1 MYTAFYNFTGRPF
14 QLTPDPR
21 FYFESRTHK
30 KAMAYL
36 TYGLSQNEGF
46 IVITGDIG
54 AGKTTLVGHL
64 LDELDKNKYI
74 AAKVVT
80 TQLDADAILRMVA
93 SSLGVKPEGL
103 DKASILK
110 KIEGLMIDLCRR
122 GKRVLLVVDEAQN
135 LSNSALEELRMLSNF
150 QLEQK
155 PLVQC
160 FLLGQPQFR
169 DRLGS
174 DPDLEQVRQRVI
186 ATYHLLPLGDV
197 EETRKYITHRLET
210 VGWTGD
216 PEFAEDAFA
225 KIYSATDGV
234 PRKLNTLCSRI
245 LLYGFLEE
253 LHKFDE
259 KVVQNVIDDLALE
272 QKSMGDADQARKPA
286 AKGMAISDLGD
297 PAEILNRLE
306 TLERFVNQHERTI
319 NRAIDIAADWLEGGT
334 DDASE

>member
-36 TYGLSQNEGF
+36 TYGLSQSEGF

-64 LDELDKNKYI
+64 LDELDRNKFVT
-74 AAKVVT
+74 AKVVT
-80 TQLDADAILRMVA
+80 TQLDADAILRMVGG
-93 SSLGVKPEGL
+93 SLGITVEGI
-103 DKASILK
+103 DKATMLK
-110 KIEGLMIDLCRR
+110 RIETTMVDLHRR
-122 GKRVLLVVDEAQN
+122 GKRMLLVVDEAQN

-169 DRLGS
+169 DRLS
-174 DPDLEQVRQRVI
+174 DDPDLEQVRQRVI
-186 ATYHLLPLGDV
+186 ATYHLLPLADV
-197 EETRKYITHRLET
+197 EETRQYIAHRLET

-216 PEFAEDAFA
+216 PEFTDEAYEE
-225 KIYSATDGV
+225 IYRSTDGV

-245 LLYGFLEE
+245 LLYGYLEE
-253 LHKFDE
+253 LHKFDGE
-259 KVVQNVIDDLALE
+259 VVKNVMDDLAQEQASSGGSRAVPGKKELE
-272 QKSMGDADQARKPA
+272 E
-286 AKGMAISDLGD
+286 LGD
-297 PAEILNRLE
+297 PLEILQRLE
-306 TLERFVNQHERTI
+306 TLERYVSQHEKTI
-319 NRAIDIAADWLEGGT
+319 NRAIEIAANWLEGHAQ
-334 DDASE
+334 DES

>member
-64 LDELDKNKYI
+64 LDELDKNKFI

-93 SSLGVKPEGL
+93 SSLGVKTEGL
-103 DKASILK
+103 DKAALLK
-110 KIEGLMIDLCRR
+110 KIEALLIDLNRR
-122 GKRVLLVVDEAQN
+122 GKRALLVVDEAQN

-169 DRLGS
+169 DRLNS

-186 ATYHLLPLGDV
+186 ASYHLLPLSDV
-197 EETRKYITHRLET
+197 GETKQYVTHRLET

-216 PEFAEDAFA
+216 PEFTEDAIA
-225 KIYSATDGV
+225 KIYSFTNGV

-253 LHKFDE
+253 IHSFDE
-259 KVVQNVIDDLALE
+259 KVVENVIEDLALE
-272 QKSMGDADQARKPA
+272 QKSSGNGALPSKPA
-286 AKGMAISDLGD
+286 KGVSLSEMGD
-297 PAEILNRLE
+297 PAEILHRLE
-306 TLERFVNQHERTI
+306 SLERFVSQHERTI
-319 NRAIDIAADWLEGGT
+319 NRAIDIAANWLEGGG

>member
-64 LDELDKNKYI
+64 LDELDRNRFVT
-74 AAKVVT
+74 AKVVT
-80 TQLDADAILRMVA
+80 TQLDADAILRMVGG
-93 SSLGVKPEGL
+93 SLGVPVDGQ
-103 DKASILK
+103 DKATILK
-110 KIEGLMIDLCRR
+110 KIESLMIDLSRR

-186 ATYHLLPLGDV
+186 ATYHLLPLSDV
-197 EETRKYITHRLET
+197 EETRQYVTHRLET

-216 PEFAEDAFA
+216 PEFTDAAFDA
-225 KIYSATDGV
+225 IYTATEGV

-259 KVVQNVIDDLALE
+259 AVVKSVVDDLAQE
-272 QKSMGDADQARKPA
+272 QSSMASAGRPGLDGKAHLA
-286 AKGMAISDLGD
+286 DLGD
-297 PAEILNRLE
+297 PNEILHRLE
-306 TLERFVNQHERTI
+306 TLERYVSQHERTI
-319 NRAIDIAADWLEGGT
+319 NRAIDIAANWLEGGS
-334 DDASE
+334 DDGA

>member
-1 MYTAFYNFTGRPF
+1 MYTGFYNLTGRPF

-36 TYGLSQNEGF
+36 TYGLSQYEGF

-64 LDELDKNKYI
+64 FDELDRNKFI

-93 SSLGVKPEGL
+93 SSFGIKTEGT
-103 DKASILK
+103 DKATLLK
-110 KIEGLMIDLCRR
+110 KIEALMIDQSRR

-150 QLEQK
+150 QLDQK

-186 ATYHLLPLGDV
+186 ATYHLLPLADPD
-197 EETRKYITHRLET
+197 ETRQYLAHRLEL
-210 VGWTGD
+210 VGWKSD
-216 PEFAEDAFA
+216 PEFTDDAYKAIHAF
-225 KIYSATDGV
+225 TEGV
-234 PRKLNTLCSRI
+234 PRKLNTFCSRV

-253 LHKFDE
+253 LHKIDAG
-259 KVVQNVIDDLALE
+259 VVESVIADLSAEEMANVAAPARPGNGAA
-272 QKSMGDADQARKPA
+272 SSADF
-286 AKGMAISDLGD
+286 G
-297 PAEILNRLE
+297 EV
-306 TLERFVNQHERTI
+306 LERLDKLEHSVRQHDKTI
-319 NRAIDIAADWLEGGT
+319 NRAIEIAADWIEGRGG
-334 DDASE
+334 DDGQ

>member
-1 MYTAFYNFTGRPF
+1 MYTGFYNLTGRPF

-36 TYGLSQNEGF
+36 TYGLSQYEGF

-64 LDELDKNKYI
+64 FDELDRNKFI

-93 SSLGVKPEGL
+93 SSFGIKTEGT
-103 DKASILK
+103 DKATLLK
-110 KIEGLMIDLCRR
+110 KIEALMIDQSRR

-150 QLEQK
+150 QLDQK

-174 DPDLEQVRQRVI
+174 DP
-186 ATYHLLPLGDV
+186 
-197 EETRKYITHRLET
+197 
-210 VGWTGD
+210 
-216 PEFAEDAFA
+216 EFTDDAYKAIHAF
-225 KIYSATDGV
+225 TEGV
-234 PRKLNTLCSRI
+234 PRKLNTFCSRV

-253 LHKFDE
+253 LHKIDAG
-259 KVVQNVIDDLALE
+259 VVESVIDDLSAE
-272 QKSMGDADQARKPA
+272 EMANVAAPARPGNGAAPA
-286 AKGMAISDLGD
+286 ADFS
-297 PAEILNRLE
+297 EV
-306 TLERFVNQHERTI
+306 LERLDKLERSVRQHDKTI
-319 NRAIDIAADWLEGGT
+319 NRAIEIAADWIEGRGG
-334 DDASE
+334 DDGQ